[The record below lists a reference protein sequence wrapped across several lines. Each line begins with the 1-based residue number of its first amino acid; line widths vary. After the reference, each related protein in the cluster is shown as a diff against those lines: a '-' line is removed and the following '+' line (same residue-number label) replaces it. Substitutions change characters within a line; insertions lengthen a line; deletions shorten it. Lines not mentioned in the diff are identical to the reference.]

1 MRKLAIGICL
11 FVALLGV
18 SFLLP
23 RTDISWVTTA
33 EARNGFFEASCAGCH
48 APPVV
53 VSCAGCHAHGVHS
66 NTAQNDINLAGATD
80 KTTYSPGE
88 QVNVTIRGG
97 YRPGWVRAILYNQ
110 NMDELSRSTGPTG
123 EGGGP
128 ALPVTLS
135 APAPTT
141 PGSYTWN
148 VAWYG
153 NQYDLA
159 QAGGTTFFGPRWTP
173 DPGNPEHGQEIVA
186 TNSFTVAP
194 PAAPAIALVPTSL
207 DLGTVTVG
215 SSATLTTDI
224 QNTGTADL
232 NVTEIARATG
242 TSTEFAFSP
251 PAPITVAPGGSQTL
265 TVTYAPTDAGTD
277 SGSLVITSNASTS
290 PISLALT
297 GTGNIPPPAPPD
309 INLNPAGLQFAT
321 VTVGDVAT
329 LTTQIQ
335 NVGVA
340 DLTVTTIAHCAGTS
354 AEFVFTP
361 SAPFTVPDGGSTTLS
376 VTYAPS
382 GEGHDMGCLV
392 IGSNDPDEPS
402 VELALGGTGQMP
414 PPTPQPDINL
424 NPTTLA
430 FGTVTVG
437 SSSTLTAEI
446 QNLGT
451 AALTVSGIASC
462 TGASPEFTWA
472 PATPIAVPP
481 GGNRT
486 LSVTYTPTNA
496 GTDTGCL
503 TLASN
508 DPDEASVSLDVS
520 GTGQVQTPEE
530 PDINVN
536 PGSLAFG
543 AVTLGGAASRTTTIE
558 NLGTADLTISSI
570 AACAGTSGEFT
581 WSPSSPFTLPS
592 GAKQALT
599 VTYTPLDVGA
609 DTGCLAIT
617 SNDPDE
623 TSVSLGLEGSGMQA
637 PPPGALD
644 LDIKQF
650 KASPVVTLGQSIR
663 LRLDVKNPG
672 GTDGKAVAT
681 LVGMQKGAEVY
692 RETLMVSDP
701 AGNGSTR
708 FEFPAFTPTA
718 AGKIRWIVTID
729 DQDPDHDTAKA
740 TTEVKPRRPRRNG
753 DHDHEGDDEH
763 KADRDAKD

>member
-1 MRKLAIGICL
+1 MNWR
-11 FVALLGV
+11 
-18 SFLLP
+18 
-23 RTDISWVTTA
+23 WA
-33 EARNGFFEASCAGCH
+33 E
-48 APPVV
+48 PVK
-53 VSCAGCHAHGVHS
+53 C
-66 NTAQNDINLAGATD
+66 
-80 KTTYSPGE
+80 
-88 QVNVTIRGG
+88 
-97 YRPGWVRAILYNQ
+97 
-110 NMDELSRSTGPTG
+110 
-123 EGGGP
+123 
-128 ALPVTLS
+128 
-135 APAPTT
+135 
-141 PGSYTWN
+141 
-148 VAWYG
+148 
-153 NQYDLA
+153 
-159 QAGGTTFFGPRWTP
+159 
-173 DPGNPEHGQEIVA
+173 
-186 TNSFTVAP
+186 
-194 PAAPAIALVPTSL
+194 
-207 DLGTVTVG
+207 
-215 SSATLTTDI
+215 
-224 QNTGTADL
+224 
-232 NVTEIARATG
+232 
-242 TSTEFAFSP
+242 
-251 PAPITVAPGGSQTL
+251 
-265 TVTYAPTDAGTD
+265 
-277 SGSLVITSNASTS
+277 
-290 PISLALT
+290 
-297 GTGNIPPPAPPD
+297 
-309 INLNPAGLQFAT
+309 
-321 VTVGDVAT
+321 
-329 LTTQIQ
+329 
-335 NVGVA
+335 
-340 DLTVTTIAHCAGTS
+340 
-354 AEFVFTP
+354 
-361 SAPFTVPDGGSTTLS
+361 
-376 VTYAPS
+376 
-382 GEGHDMGCLV
+382 
-392 IGSNDPDEPS
+392 
-402 VELALGGTGQMP
+402 P

-462 TGASPEFTWA
+462 TGTSPEFTWA

-650 KASPVVTLGQSIR
+650 KASPAVTLGQSIR